1 MAVGAGIAILML
13 VEGVDG
19 GLDLVQVGRHKEG
32 LGRVREAAML
42 TGRSQLLLLLG
53 GGGGRGD
60 RVHLRL
66 HLVHVVALLLLLLLL
81 LLLEGGKGGGH
92 LLLLGELRELGQVG
106 KGRGCGQE
114 SGPATA
120 AATAATAI
128 AIAICRLV

>member
-66 HLVHVVALLLLLLLL
+66 HLVHVVALLLLLLL
-81 LLLEGGKGGGH
+81 EGGKGGGH

-120 AATAATAI
+120 AATTATTI

>member
-42 TGRSQLLLLLG
+42 TGRSQLLLLG

-66 HLVHVVALLLLLLLL
+66 HLVHVVALLLLL

-120 AATAATAI
+120 AATTATTI

>member
-81 LLLEGGKGGGH
+81 EGGKGGGH

-114 SGPATA
+114 SGSATA
-120 AATAATAI
+120 AATTATTI